1 MALDT
6 NFATNITGAV
16 ESLTEAQK
24 LELANVIFSA
34 THEVGDF
41 APKHNVITGVR
52 DNNLIPIITR
62 GNYYGALSADSGD
75 CSMNECDLTDTYST
89 KKWVLGEY
97 NCRVPICLKTYS
109 DDFKIFW
116 GMYSQTLEDPQS
128 EPDKNAFLS
137 YVVDKAQRTVQG
149 ALWRTAY
156 YGDTTSVNTL
166 ISENNGIWTE
176 AEAGDGDKI
185 EMTLTAGELTGE
197 EIYNYLA
204 EAYVEAQNSEW
215 FNESEAVFVLSRKM
229 ATKLVTWFNSLS
241 DRSLYNCDC
250 YDASKMVSAR
260 AFSVDNF
267 SVFGIKVV
275 SYKEEQ
281 EAGKAVSVQP
291 NYRALLI
298 NESNMLIGVETMS
311 HLDQFDIFFDKKDRK
326 IYVDMAIQIGA
337 AIPLDE
343 YVLLTEE
350 TAAVVPPVEGDE

>member
-6 NFATNITGAV
+6 NFNANITAIV
-16 ESLTEAQK
+16 DSLTAAEK
-24 LELANVIFSA
+24 LTYADVIFA
-34 THEVGDF
+34 AAHETGDF

-52 DNNLIPIITR
+52 DGSYVPIITR
-62 GNYYGALSADSGD
+62 GNNYGALSADSGD
-75 CSMNECDLTDTYST
+75 CSMNECDLTDSYSA
-89 KKWVLGEY
+89 KKWVIGDY
-97 NCRVPICLKTYS
+97 NCRVPICLKSYS
-109 DDFKIFW
+109 DDFKLFW
-116 GMYSQTLEDPQS
+116 GMYSQTLDDPQNES
-128 EPDKNAFLS
+128 DKDKFLA
-137 YVVDKAQRTVQG
+137 YVFDKAQRNIQG
-149 ALWRTAY
+149 ALWRTGY
-156 YGDTTSVNTL
+156 YGDTTSANSL

-176 AEAGDGDKI
+176 AEAGDGEKI

-204 EAYVEAQNSEW
+204 EAYITAQNSEW

-250 YDASKMVSAR
+250 YDASKIVSAR

-267 SVFGIKVV
+267 AVFGIKVV
-275 SYKEEQ
+275 SHKEEQ

-298 NESNMLIGVETMS
+298 NESNMLIGVETMK

-343 YVLLTEE
+343 YVLLTEA
-350 TAAVVPPVEGDE
+350 AAVVPPVEEEG